1 MVSVDVTT
9 EQEALGMKLDQES
22 GWRKLCGIFLVS
34 GVDRLLGGGLG
45 ISVGFVILIKYVE
58 LRTVVGL

>member
-1 MVSVDVTT
+1 MRSEMVSVDVTT

-45 ISVGFVILIKYVE
+45 ISFGFVI
-58 LRTVVGL
+58 